1 MFLSFKLVVTKKTVS
16 SLRDC
21 LIAKGSMETTGPP
34 SILKYSALSI
44 ELARLNSPDKFFHSR
59 AAAARCL
66 VADSRK
72 NISQRR
78 YPSLDDLLC
87 RDGETRRG

>member
-1 MFLSFKLVVTKKTVS
+1 MFLSFLRKLVVTKKTVS

-44 ELARLNSPDKFFHSR
+44 ELARLNSPDKFSFKS
-59 AAAARCL
+59 
-66 VADSRK
+66 SSSK
-72 NISQRR
+72 MFG
-78 YPSLDDLLC
+78 C
-87 RDGETRRG
+87 RLQKERLTKKVPQLG